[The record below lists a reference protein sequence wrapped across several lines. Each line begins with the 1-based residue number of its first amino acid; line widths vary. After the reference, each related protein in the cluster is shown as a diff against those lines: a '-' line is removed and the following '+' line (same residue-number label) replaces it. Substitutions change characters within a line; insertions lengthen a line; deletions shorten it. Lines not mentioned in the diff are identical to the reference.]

1 MDMAHHDDDELKA
14 ARRDLIRSV
23 AILTIPVFFENTL
36 ESHNVWFHA
45 EEFMKSLDAFYADSV
60 TDDEAAGTG

>member
-1 MDMAHHDDDELKA
+1 
-14 ARRDLIRSV
+14 
-23 AILTIPVFFENTL
+23 
-36 ESHNVWFHA
+36 VWFHA